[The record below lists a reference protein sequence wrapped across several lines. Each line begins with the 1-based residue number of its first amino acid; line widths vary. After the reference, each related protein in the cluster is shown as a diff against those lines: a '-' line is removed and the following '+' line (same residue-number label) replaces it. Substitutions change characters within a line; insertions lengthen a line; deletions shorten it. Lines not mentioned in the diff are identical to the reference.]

1 MVTHTCKLVVIC
13 NQDRYQRFVGSRQ
26 HQRQV
31 PSHKLQVTSG
41 IYSSTQSTQ
50 STHSSYKS
58 QVTSYKLQVTN
69 KDKEIPSLNL
79 LFWCCLAR
87 NIWEP
92 PRNCV
97 ADLFMIFLCSYV
109 AFPEIP
115 EFVHLYC
122 CHRLCID
129 LQSCPYYLGINISWG
144 GYIICTTLYTTT
156 LSGGKIIIQA
166 QCYYLQSRLCHFFFS
181 GQRLSLEA

>member
-1 MVTHTCKLVVIC
+1 MSTIKKHIDTNMVTHTCKLVVIC

-69 KDKEIPSLNL
+69 KDKEIQSLL
-79 LFWCCLAR
+79 SLFCCCLAR
-87 NIWEP
+87 NISEP
-92 PRNCV
+92 PRNCE
-97 ADLFMIFLCSYV
+97 DLFMIFFCCYV
-109 AFPEIP
+109 AFVLFTRVCSPVLLP
-115 EFVHLYC
+115 TGCV
-122 CHRLCID
+122 
-129 LQSCPYYLGINISWG
+129 
-144 GYIICTTLYTTT
+144 
-156 LSGGKIIIQA
+156 
-166 QCYYLQSRLCHFFFS
+166 
-181 GQRLSLEA
+181 